1 MYRIQRDKIKNL
13 NFLKLIDKPIQ
24 LTALNGTK
32 HLRMDQVRFSKG
44 CLPQI
49 FLGPF
54 LNTLSQMKYSVSGM
68 ENAVLQVFATFS
80 KCYKESNENKTNF
93 KG

>member
-1 MYRIQRDKIKNL
+1 MYHIQRDKIKNL
-13 NFLKLIDKPIQ
+13 NFLKLIGKPIQ
-24 LTALNGTK
+24 LTALNGAK
-32 HLRMDQVRFSKG
+32 HSRMDQVRFFKG

-68 ENAVLQVFATFS
+68 ENAVLQVLPLSVNVTRRAM
-80 KCYKESNENKTNF
+80 KINF